1 MEINYAGRHE
11 LSTVD
16 WPGHASYIV
25 FLRGCPMS
33 CPHCHN
39 DKIRTGETLV
49 NLDDIAQ
56 EILAAR
62 RYVSALVISGG
73 EPTLQ
78 PEACQELLIWGHAL
92 GLKVA
97 IETSGCRPIP
107 EGFDRI
113 FLDLKTSLEPWVYN
127 SYTQD
132 NKSYDNVIQ
141 NLNRLDPRVT
151 EIRYVIHEE
160 DMISVDPFDYVS
172 ELGFSIRLL
181 KGDHTSQEYFDRCKN
196 TIISNLNLIVRGD
209 LLCNK

>member
-1 MEINYAGRHE
+1 MKINYAGRHE

-16 WPGHASYIV
+16 WPGHAAYVV
-25 FLRGCPMS
+25 FLRGCPMR

-39 DKIRTGETLV
+39 HKIRTGDRFVTLDV
-49 NLDDIAQ
+49 IAQ
-56 EILAAR
+56 EILACR
-62 RYVSALVISGG
+62 RYISALVISGG
-73 EPTLQ
+73 EPVMQ
-78 PEACQELLIWGHAL
+78 PEACRELLIWGHAL

-113 FLDLKTSLEPWVYN
+113 FLDLKTSLEPWIYN

-141 NLNRLDPRVT
+141 NLDRLDPRVT
-151 EIRYVIHEE
+151 EIRYVIHEG
-160 DMISVDPFDYVS
+160 DMISSSPFDYVS

-181 KGDHTSQEYFDRCKN
+181 KGDHTSQEYFDKCKSS
-196 TIISNLNLIVRGD
+196 IISELNLIVKGD
-209 LLCNK
+209 ILCNK

>member
-11 LSTVD
+11 LSTID
-16 WPGHASYIV
+16 WPGHAAYIV

-39 DKIRTGETLV
+39 DKIRTGEHLV
-49 NLDDIAQ
+49 NLNDIAQ
-56 EILAAR
+56 EILTAR

-73 EPTLQ
+73 EPVMQ

-107 EGFDRI
+107 EGFDKI

-127 SYTQD
+127 SYTRD

-141 NLNRLDPRVT
+141 NLSRLDPRVT
-151 EIRYVIHEE
+151 EIRYVIHED
-160 DMISVDPFDYVS
+160 DMISSDPFDYVS

-181 KGDHTSQEYFDRCKN
+181 KGDHTRQEYFDKCKN
-196 TIISNLNLIVRGD
+196 SIISNLNLIIRGD
-209 LLCNK
+209 ILCNK